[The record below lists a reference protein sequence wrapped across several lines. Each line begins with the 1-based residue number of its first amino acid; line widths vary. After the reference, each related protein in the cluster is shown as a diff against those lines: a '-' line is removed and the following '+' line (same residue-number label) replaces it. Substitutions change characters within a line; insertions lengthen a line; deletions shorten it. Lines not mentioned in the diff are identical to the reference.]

1 MTPTQNTVL
10 QAQLT
15 QLGETMQ
22 AGFNELK
29 ALIQN
34 VDQRVRMIETQEA
47 GCQPLVNSRLA
58 AVEGKVADHEKTIAD
73 LKTTI
78 TELKHTNKLLTWI
91 GGIAGSALIIWFISQ
106 LTGLIK

>member
-1 MTPTQNTVL
+1 MTTTQTSVL
-10 QAQLT
+10 QAQIT

-29 ALIQN
+29 TLIQN
-34 VDQRVRMIETQEA
+34 VDQRVRAIETQEA

-58 AVEGKVADHEKTIAD
+58 AVEAKASAHDKDIAD

-78 TELKHTNKLLTWI
+78 AELKHNNKLLTWI
-91 GGIAGSALIIWFISQ
+91 GGITGTALIGWLITQ
-106 LTGLIK
+106 LLSLIK